1 MQILSAKLL
10 EIEREAQANAI
21 SSERR
26 GMVGSGER
34 SEKIRTYN
42 YPQNRITDHRI
53 QLTLHNLDQ
62 VLQGDLA
69 PLFTSLRTHHQAELM
84 RQQSDS

>member
-10 EIEREAQANAI
+10 EIEREAQASAI

-26 GMVGSGER
+26 SMVGTGER

-42 YPQNRITDHRI
+42 FPQNRITDHRI
-53 QLTLHNLDQ
+53 QLTLHSLDR
-62 VLQGDLA
+62 VMEGDLA
-69 PLFTSLRTHHQAELM
+69 ELLTALRSHHQADLM
-84 RQQSDS
+84 AEQAKP